1 MGVGL
6 LFLAKLCDFLL
17 SQSVFMTSNPLCEG
31 RVGRR
36 SQTKSEANMKIKS
49 QSVGYYNCLAKRGAN
64 ICRSFVPVSANG
76 TSLKGLVSAT
86 YDTLVA
92 VFGEPTFVSEY
103 QDDKVTCSWG
113 LVLAEG
119 GNGHPV
125 VATIYDWKVYGPTPK
140 GMYEW
145 HIGGFCPMAVYSVK
159 AAIAQYEAN
168 RDGFF
173 AV

>member
-1 MGVGL
+1 
-6 LFLAKLCDFLL
+6 
-17 SQSVFMTSNPLCEG
+17 
-31 RVGRR
+31 
-36 SQTKSEANMKIKS
+36 MKIKS
-49 QSVGYYNCLAKRGAN
+49 QSVLSYNSLAQKGAN
-64 ICRSFVPVSANG
+64 ICRSFVPVSADN
-76 TSLKGLVSAT
+76 TSLKGLVTVT

-92 VFGEPTFVSEY
+92 VFGAPTFVSEY
-103 QDDKVTCSWG
+103 QDDKVTCSWE

-140 GMYEW
+140 GPYEW
-145 HIGGFCPMAVYSVK
+145 HIGGFSSMAVYSVQ
-159 AAIAQYEAN
+159 AAIAQYEAK